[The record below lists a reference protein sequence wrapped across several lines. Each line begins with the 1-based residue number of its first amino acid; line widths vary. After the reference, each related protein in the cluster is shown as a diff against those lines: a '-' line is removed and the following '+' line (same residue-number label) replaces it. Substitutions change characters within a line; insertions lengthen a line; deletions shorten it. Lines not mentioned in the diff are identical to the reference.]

1 MFSAMSGRN
10 YRTGD
15 GKIYPLHATHQGE
28 AYFLRDGRRRY
39 VRAGGGGRYARE
51 REALTSVYIPHLVK
65 GILGART
72 MSELTHGL
80 ASLWLLARLN
90 KCLYDLAVKS
100 LAPTITPYT
109 EELQRVSRQTTTS
122 HAGIEFLGYLSG
134 RHNLHDEIRLEAQ
147 FVMSD
152 GVRVF
157 TNSVLDT
164 NDYAL
169 ISLRI
174 RTTKGS
180 HPIVEYTL
188 NRSRNIYEYQ
198 QNNVTLPDQGAPV
211 RLMTTK
217 SDTLLGRLL
226 RSHRVITAH
235 LFPLVEHIYSRRIA
249 ENPASVA
256 NLITRGAVMRVDN
269 FVSTEIL
276 EEEHVFFR

>member
-1 MFSAMSGRN
+1 M
-10 YRTGD
+10 
-15 GKIYPLHATHQGE
+15 
-28 AYFLRDGRRRY
+28 
-39 VRAGGGGRYARE
+39 
-51 REALTSVYIPHLVK
+51 YIPHLVK

-80 ASLWLLARLN
+80 SSLWLLARLN

-100 LAPTITPYT
+100 LSPTVTPYT

-122 HAGIEFLGYLSG
+122 HVGIEFLGYLSG
-134 RHNLHDEIRLEAQ
+134 RHNLHDEIRIEAQ
-147 FVMSD
+147 FLMSD
-152 GVRVF
+152 GVRVS
-157 TNSVLDT
+157 TNSVVDT

-174 RTTKGS
+174 RTAKGTR
-180 HPIVEYTL
+180 PVVEYTL

-211 RLMTTK
+211 RVIATQ

-235 LFPLVEHIYSRRIA
+235 MFPLVEHVYSRRIA

-256 NLITRGAVMRVDN
+256 KLITRGAVMRVDN